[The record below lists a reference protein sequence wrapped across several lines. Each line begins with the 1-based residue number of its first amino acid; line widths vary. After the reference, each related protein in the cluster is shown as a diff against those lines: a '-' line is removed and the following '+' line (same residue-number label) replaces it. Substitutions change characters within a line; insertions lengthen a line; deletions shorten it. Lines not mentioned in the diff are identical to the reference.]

1 METSF
6 LFLVHPCGAYHY
18 NCMADIRKAFNEY
31 EGHCQAIHQGCHEDG
46 TPFRIVMASK

>member
-6 LFLVHPCGAYHY
+6 LFLVHPYGAYHY

-31 EGHCQAIHQGCHEDG
+31 EGHCQAIHQGINSFGDA
-46 TPFRIVMASK
+46 FRIIMAKK